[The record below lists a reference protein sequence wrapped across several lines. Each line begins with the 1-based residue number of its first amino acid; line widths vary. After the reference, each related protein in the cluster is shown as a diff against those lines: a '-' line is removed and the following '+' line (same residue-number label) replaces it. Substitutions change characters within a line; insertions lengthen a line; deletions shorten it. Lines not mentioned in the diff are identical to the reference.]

1 MDLIAMVQSRVN
13 VLLIVAII
21 VILEV
26 VKRTLV
32 SKGVN
37 VSSSVWKFSVLI
49 AGLLAALLTF
59 DYTDFSFQQ
68 LIVDSIVYS
77 GVATVV
83 YQTSKE
89 FIQNAVRSLG
99 K

>member
-26 VKRTLV
+26 VKRTLA